1 MNGYDVV
8 PAGRLLS
15 NIVMIFDVLPH
26 DDNIFP
32 QDFLEDIRS
41 TVVQFIGEKT
51 GHKVVNP

>member
-15 NIVMIFDVLPH
+15 NIVMNFDVLPH
-26 DDNIFP
+26 DDTISP